1 MAAMRRMLTVLRDP
15 VAWVLVVAGVV
26 EMISGGTLARGAIL
40 FAGSALIV
48 ADRYRTTHRR
58 SATTPP
64 PQFAAESLQ
73 ETLATG
79 QWLAIATL
87 AVLVTAALEV
97 HTLPL
102 TAIVGVVGVLA
113 VGWAWLT
120 EPQEEPSQRPSWTS
134 LLTWGGLFLALG
146 LWELSALLGQPS
158 LDQTSHDSP
167 TISYL
172 MEPVLATYPGR
183 AATLGIWVIAG
194 RTLVRRS

>member
-1 MAAMRRMLTVLRDP
+1 MRRTLTVLRDP

-26 EMISGGTLARGAIL
+26 EMISGGTVARGAIL
-40 FAGSALIV
+40 FAGSALIL
-48 ADRYRTTHRR
+48 ADRYRTTHSG
-58 SATTPP
+58 SATTPA
-64 PQFAAESLQ
+64 PQFRAESLQ
-73 ETLATG
+73 QTLRTRRS
-79 QWLAIATL
+79 LLIA
-87 AVLVTAALEV
+87 ATAALATAALQV

-102 TAIVGVVGVLA
+102 TAIVGGVGILA

-120 EPQEEPSQRPSWTS
+120 EPRERPADRPSWTS

-146 LWELSALLGQPS
+146 LWELNALLGQPS
-158 LDQTSHDSP
+158 IDQTSPDSP

-172 MEPVLATYPGR
+172 MEPVLATYPGK